1 MYVYVKFSINFIV
14 KVCYNL
20 LLVEI
25 IYYIKKNMK
34 ILGLLI
40 IICILIYIGMICY
53 RNIFIY
59 FSYIVR
65 KLGINDFYLYRE
77 D

>member
-1 MYVYVKFSINFIV
+1 
-14 KVCYNL
+14 
-20 LLVEI
+20 
-25 IYYIKKNMK
+25 MK

-40 IICILIYIGMICY
+40 IICILIYIGVICY

-65 KLGINDFYLYRE
+65 KLGINDFYLYRGISFILVLVSVSNSV
-77 D
+77 